1 VVQEKFSGRRW
12 TIPAKVY
19 ARPLELFNGLKLSRE
34 DFLRELDAL
43 GYRREPSVS
52 GPGTVSVAAS
62 AVELNTRGFQFYEGA
77 EPAQRVRVRFNG
89 NYVSGLSQANG
100 KELAVARLEP
110 LLIGGLYPAH
120 HEDRILVKLDQVPTY
135 LIDTLVA
142 VEDRD
147 FWNHHGVSL

>member
-1 VVQEKFSGRRW
+1 
-12 TIPAKVY
+12 
-19 ARPLELFNGLKLSRE
+19 
-34 DFLRELDAL
+34 
-43 GYRREPSVS
+43 
-52 GPGTVSVAAS
+52 TVSVAAS

-142 VEDRD
+142 V
-147 FWNHHGVSL
+147 

>member
-1 VVQEKFSGRRW
+1 MARLGLKLGLVGLVLLAGFAIYLDAVVQEKFSGRRW

-77 EPAQRVRVRFNG
+77 EPAHACACASTATMSAG
-89 NYVSGLSQANG
+89 
-100 KELAVARLEP
+100 
-110 LLIGGLYPAH
+110 
-120 HEDRILVKLDQVPTY
+120 
-135 LIDTLVA
+135 
-142 VEDRD
+142 
-147 FWNHHGVSL
+147 

>member
-1 VVQEKFSGRRW
+1 M
-12 TIPAKVY
+12 
-19 ARPLELFNGLKLSRE
+19 
-34 DFLRELDAL
+34 
-43 GYRREPSVS
+43 S

-120 HEDRILVKLDQVPTY
+120 HEDRIWSSSTRCRPT
-135 LIDTLVA
+135 
-142 VEDRD
+142 
-147 FWNHHGVSL
+147 

>member
-1 VVQEKFSGRRW
+1 M
-12 TIPAKVY
+12 
-19 ARPLELFNGLKLSRE
+19 
-34 DFLRELDAL
+34 
-43 GYRREPSVS
+43 
-52 GPGTVSVAAS
+52 
-62 AVELNTRGFQFYEGA
+62 
-77 EPAQRVRVRFNG
+77 RVRFNG

-147 FWNHHGVSL
+147 FWNHHGVSLKSVARAVWVNTTAGQLPGRQHPDQQLVKNFFLSAQPEPQDQ